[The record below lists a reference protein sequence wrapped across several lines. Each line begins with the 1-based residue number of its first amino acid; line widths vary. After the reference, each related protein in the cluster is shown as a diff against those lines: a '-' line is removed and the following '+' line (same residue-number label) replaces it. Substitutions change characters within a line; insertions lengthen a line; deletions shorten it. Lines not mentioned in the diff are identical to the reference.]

1 MGHFKRGLGKFQIA
15 PNHPCLAQNGTLGW
29 QAELQSWSG
38 VAGVVSWPCGSGH
51 YPHGASPPVTPMME
65 LKPNAGSDRA
75 WVWNTHADFADER
88 PKPELLAIRFLN
100 AENAQKFKTKFEEC
114 RKEIEERE
122 KKGGPG
128 KNDNA
133 EKVAEKLEALSV
145 EESKESGAEETK
157 EKAEEKQ

>member
-1 MGHFKRGLGKFQIA
+1 MAAAKDIHEDHDTSTE
-15 PNHPCLAQNGTLGW
+15 N
-29 QAELQSWSG
+29 
-38 VAGVVSWPCGSGH
+38 
-51 YPHGASPPVTPMME
+51 
-65 LKPNAGSDRA
+65 
-75 WVWNTHADFADER
+75 ADER

-122 KKGGPG
+122 KKGGLG

-145 EESKESGAEETK
+145 KEESKESEDEETK

>member
-1 MGHFKRGLGKFQIA
+1 
-15 PNHPCLAQNGTLGW
+15 
-29 QAELQSWSG
+29 
-38 VAGVVSWPCGSGH
+38 
-51 YPHGASPPVTPMME
+51 VTPYSYMGF
-65 LKPNAGSDRA
+65 NAGSDRA
-75 WVWNTHADFADER
+75 WVWNTHADFADEC

-122 KKGGPG
+122 KKGSG

-145 EESKESGAEETK
+145 KEESKESENAETKDRAEE
-157 EKAEEKQ
+157 EQ

>member
-1 MGHFKRGLGKFQIA
+1 MRRDKTLKICA
-15 PNHPCLAQNGTLGW
+15 NH
-29 QAELQSWSG
+29 
-38 VAGVVSWPCGSGH
+38 
-51 YPHGASPPVTPMME
+51 YITPMME

-122 KKGGPG
+122 KKGSG
-128 KNDNA
+128 KSEKVA

-145 EESKESGAEETK
+145 KEESKESEDETK